1 MNIRNLA
8 AVMLCGL
15 AMGVM
20 VSCGGNDRLFDSV
33 PADAAGVVTINTREL
48 MKSLDGV
55 AYGGRLTADETLDRF
70 LSHASEPTKVQLKAL
85 LASDAVDRGVIAG
98 FAVKGAGASVV
109 EMMKRGEYVYTFAVA
124 DEKKLLSQLG
134 CSAAESLEGY
144 DAYALDGAT
153 LFVKGRQGWIMS
165 GNPADNVRVL
175 DEQLQRAANTSVLSL
190 KGVGRYL
197 DENDDIMRV
206 AVSTDLAGDKGWT
219 CASLEVAEHGRAL
232 EIEGKYID
240 INGKEPAMDKYLKSI
255 DLDLLDYTMPSD
267 VFVMA
272 VGLRPDTDWDGLMQ
286 YVQAL
291 QPLDYRQRALI
302 GMIVPYLKRIDGT
315 LMVAA
320 GPTLEERLTK
330 ADFSNDI
337 NFIVAVQMKKSE
349 VAKTMSDFGDLLSML
364 GAPMVKRGDE
374 YVIQVPGMAPVI
386 LRTVDGNCIVLTNRP
401 LQQLGN
407 DAARKAMK
415 GNGLAL
421 WANIPDS
428 VGEAVYGGRGFN
440 LTAGLDDDFEV
451 KFMFNGQAAPIME
464 QFAMIM
470 SPDNAGGDGV
480 SSSAD
485 DLGFTPVDTIQ

>member
-8 AVMLCGL
+8 AAVMCGL
-15 AMGVM
+15 AMEVM
-20 VSCGGNDRLFDSV
+20 VSCGGSDRLLDTV

-48 MKSLDGV
+48 IKSFNGIG
-55 AYGGRLTADETLDRF
+55 YGGRLTADETLDRF
-70 LSHASEPTKVQLKAL
+70 LSHASEPTRVQLKTL
-85 LASDAVDRGVIAG
+85 VTSDAVDRGVIAG
-98 FAVKGAGASVV
+98 FAVKGSGASVV
-109 EMMKRGEYVYTFAVA
+109 DMMQRGDYVYTFTIA

-134 CSAAESLEGY
+134 CSTSQVIEGY

-153 LFVKGRQGWIMS
+153 LFIKGHQAWIMAGDPMDS
-165 GNPADNVRVL
+165 ARLL
-175 DEQLQRAANTSVLSL
+175 DEQLQRAANTSVMSV

-206 AVSTDLAGDKGWT
+206 AIATDLAGDKGWT
-219 CASLEVAEHGRAL
+219 CASVEVDDHGRAL

-240 INGKEPAMDKYLKSI
+240 INGKEPAMDKYLKPI
-255 DLDLLDYTMPSD
+255 DLDLMDYTMPSD

-286 YVQAL
+286 YVQAV

-302 GMIVPYLKRIDGT
+302 GMVVPYLKRIDGT
-315 LMVAA
+315 LMIAA
-320 GPTLEERLTK
+320 GPTLDERLTK

-364 GAPMVKRGDE
+364 GAPMMKRGDE
-374 YVIQVPGMAPVI
+374 YVIQVPGMAPVM
-386 LRTVDGNCIVLTNRP
+386 LKTVDGNCIVLTNRP
-401 LQQLGN
+401 LQQIGN
-407 DAARKAMK
+407 EAARKAMK

-428 VGEAVYGGRGFN
+428 LGEAVYGGHGFN
-440 LTAGLDDDFEV
+440 LTAELDDDFEAR
-451 KFMFNGQAAPIME
+451 FMFNGQVAPIME
-464 QFAMIM
+464 QFALIM
-470 SPDNAGGDGV
+470 SPDKSDDT
-480 SSSAD
+480 SASADD
-485 DLGFTPVDTIQ
+485 DLGFIPVDTIR